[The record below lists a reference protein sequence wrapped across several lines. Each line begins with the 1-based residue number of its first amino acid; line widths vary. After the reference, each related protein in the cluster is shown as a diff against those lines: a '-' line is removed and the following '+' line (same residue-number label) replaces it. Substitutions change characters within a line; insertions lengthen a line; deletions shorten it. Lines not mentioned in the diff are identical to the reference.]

1 MGTTVS
7 CTMMLARRRGRGNAG
22 AERSTEERGT
32 AQRSLPPAQPREGAA
47 STGLPYREGKQTAPI
62 TFPCASRT
70 AGIFTEELHRN
81 CKAELKRNA
90 LRKITEVILA
100 MKLLHWMI
108 PEYFSLRSYKAYG
121 GTTPV
126 RSVRMS
132 AGLRAPALQPRSEGE
147 KQHSGLPEAASL
159 QSVSDQPRASGQHLP
174 AVRLRWSSRGPERCP
189 RPGPEGNRA
198 LRRPPAAQP
207 GWASRPRVRRLWAGC
222 SQWEERKMG
231 KKSVT
236 EHL

>member
-1 MGTTVS
+1 MGTAVS

-70 AGIFTEELHRN
+70 SGIFTEQLHRN

-100 MKLLHWMI
+100 MKLLH
-108 PEYFSLRSYKAYG
+108 
-121 GTTPV
+121 
-126 RSVRMS
+126 
-132 AGLRAPALQPRSEGE
+132 
-147 KQHSGLPEAASL
+147 
-159 QSVSDQPRASGQHLP
+159 
-174 AVRLRWSSRGPERCP
+174 
-189 RPGPEGNRA
+189 
-198 LRRPPAAQP
+198 
-207 GWASRPRVRRLWAGC
+207 
-222 SQWEERKMG
+222 
-231 KKSVT
+231 
-236 EHL
+236 